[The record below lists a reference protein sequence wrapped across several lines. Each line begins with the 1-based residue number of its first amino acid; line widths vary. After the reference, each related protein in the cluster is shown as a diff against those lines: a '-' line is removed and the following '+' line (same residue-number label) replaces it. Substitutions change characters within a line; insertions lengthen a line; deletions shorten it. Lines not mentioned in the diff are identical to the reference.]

1 MLKGNHDYWWNS
13 LKKLEEYKE
22 EMNFENIDFLH
33 NNAYE
38 VEGKIVARNERLG
51 TYRRRRR

>member
-13 LKKLEEYKE
+13 LKKLEEYK

-51 TYRRRRR
+51 TCRRRSR

>member
-13 LKKLEEYKE
+13 LKKLEEYKK

-33 NNAYE
+33 NDAYQ
-38 VEGKIVARNERLG
+38 VEEKIVARNERLG
-51 TYRRRRR
+51 NSRRRGR